1 LRGSRRPPRTL
12 CFGAWRS
19 PVAHLLWEQGVAGS
33 NPAAPIHD
41 HIAPLSRGGA
51 VRCSSD
57 PQARGRDV
65 ARSRFDSLD
74 PERRE
79 GILSAAALEFAGR
92 GYAGASLGRIVEAA
106 GISKGSLYYYFND
119 KEDLFVTAVET
130 ALMRL
135 LDSVGGVSV
144 EALTPDTYWDRLL
157 EVGLRSAEV
166 RGGDTWYGKLVLAF
180 PRLRDEPEAA
190 AAVRPALEWAR
201 RLTRDVLE
209 RGQALGVVRRDVP
222 LGMLVELVLALEE
235 AADRWFA
242 EHHQEYEGIRFQRL
256 LEARVDLM
264 RDMLDAAHEGW
275 ER

>member
-1 LRGSRRPPRTL
+1 M
-12 CFGAWRS
+12 
-19 PVAHLLWEQGVAGS
+19 
-33 NPAAPIHD
+33 
-41 HIAPLSRGGA
+41 GA
-51 VRCSSD
+51 VRCSFHAFG
-57 PQARGRDV
+57 PGGHDV

-79 GILSAAALEFAGR
+79 GILRAAALEFAGR
-92 GYAGASLGRIVEAA
+92 CYAGASLGRIVEAA

-119 KEDLFVTAVET
+119 KEDLFVTTVEA
-130 ALMRL
+130 ALTRL
-135 LDSVGGVSV
+135 LDSVGGISV
-144 EALTPDTYWDRLL
+144 ELLTPDTYWDRLL

-166 RGGDTWYGKLVLAF
+166 RGGDTWYGKLALAF
-180 PRLRDEPEAA
+180 PRLREEPEAG

-209 RGQALGVVRRDVP
+209 RGQALGVVRRDLP
-222 LGMLVELVLALEE
+222 LGLLVEVARAVEE

-242 EHHQEYEGIRFQRL
+242 EHHHEYDGARL
-256 LEARVDLM
+256 RQLVEARVDLM